1 MNKNI
6 LIIGSSGQIGISI
19 AKKLA
24 SENYNL
30 GLHYNKNNKI
40 LNQEFFKNKN
50 VQYLKMNFYNK
61 NSAINLIKK
70 FIKKFKRIDGLII
83 ASGYIGWKKIE
94 NLDVDDFKKTFLINS
109 IIPFFLIYNSIKL
122 MRPKSKIMVISS
134 ISAKYFGSDKSL
146 DYSSS
151 KNALEGIVMSLNKIC
166 LKKKISIN
174 IIRPGFIDN
183 NLQKR
188 GRSRREIS
196 KRINA
201 IPFKKAV
208 NSLEIADLVSFL
220 LSEKVSSI
228 TGENITIA
236 GGE

>member
-83 ASGYIGWKKIE
+83 ASGYIGWKK
-94 NLDVDDFKKTFLINS
+94 
-109 IIPFFLIYNSIKL
+109 
-122 MRPKSKIMVISS
+122 
-134 ISAKYFGSDKSL
+134 
-146 DYSSS
+146 
-151 KNALEGIVMSLNKIC
+151 
-166 LKKKISIN
+166 
-174 IIRPGFIDN
+174 
-183 NLQKR
+183 
-188 GRSRREIS
+188 
-196 KRINA
+196 
-201 IPFKKAV
+201 
-208 NSLEIADLVSFL
+208 
-220 LSEKVSSI
+220 
-228 TGENITIA
+228 
-236 GGE
+236 

>member
-83 ASGYIGWKKIE
+83 ASGYIGWKIE

-122 MRPKSKIMVISS
+122 MRPKSKIMC
-134 ISAKYFGSDKSL
+134 
-146 DYSSS
+146 
-151 KNALEGIVMSLNKIC
+151 NKFNFC
-166 LKKKISIN
+166 
-174 IIRPGFIDN
+174 
-183 NLQKR
+183 
-188 GRSRREIS
+188 
-196 KRINA
+196 
-201 IPFKKAV
+201 
-208 NSLEIADLVSFL
+208 
-220 LSEKVSSI
+220 
-228 TGENITIA
+228 
-236 GGE
+236 